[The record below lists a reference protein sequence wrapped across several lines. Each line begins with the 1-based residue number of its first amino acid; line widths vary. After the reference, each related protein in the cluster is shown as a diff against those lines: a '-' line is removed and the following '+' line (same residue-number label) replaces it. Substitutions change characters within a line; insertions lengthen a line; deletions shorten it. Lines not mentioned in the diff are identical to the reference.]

1 MLLLTLLGPR
11 PAAAEVKAVWAVD
24 DGTKVKRF
32 DLDHRLRNGNRTY
45 DKDEGRIRLIAA
57 RNEIVAFQLILHG
70 GDENTQAVNV
80 RLPNIGDI
88 KNEGLSEDAKRYF
101 IGRRIELFVEHYV
114 KVSSVS
120 HDMTWEPFTDAMPK
134 GWTGMIPDPLVPL
147 RKSFMLP
154 KQVSQGIWVDVFV
167 PKDTKP
173 GIHKG
178 TITVEVDGK
187 PCALKECQLEVEL
200 EVLEQTLADEPT
212 AKTMLWFSG
221 GDGNRDVLV
230 ARYTDPK
237 NAWEYPEA
245 DAVALRTQHFQLGR
259 RHRVT
264 MFIGDDDA
272 PNDELTS
279 RLSGQIFTPEAGYEG
294 PGEGVGQDMYSLHSY
309 GSSELTTDSA
319 KMWTEW
325 FAANYPD
332 LVYFFYTKDEPRAD
346 DYPVVNTLA
355 AQAEPVPSFVTAPYA
370 EESLDVDIYTS
381 AAQHFKTEH
390 IARSKAKNK
399 RVWVYNGRRPYSG
412 TFVTDDFAVSP
423 RVNPWLQYK
432 FGIQRWFY
440 WEATYYKDVQGD
452 RGHVDVFKEGNNF
465 RTGSGD
471 RLNGDGLLIYPGRD
485 SIFPSSNQ
493 GFDGPL
499 PSIRLKN
506 WRRGIQDV
514 EYLVLA
520 RDAGLGD
527 FVDKLAAAVLPK
539 AFDEVGNSDE
549 AVAWSDDGEKWLHA
563 RQLLA
568 EALKTGS
575 APKIPSTLAPE
586 ADGTIDDA
594 VRSVKRFKRK
604 WSQGK
609 RRKLLVY
616 GVGGGFTFLMGFV
629 VGALWMRRRY
639 RKSR

>member
-1 MLLLTLLGPR
+1 LLILLIGHGG
-11 PAAAEVKAVWAVD
+11 ASADVTAVWAVD
-24 DGTKVKRF
+24 DGTKIKRF
-32 DLDHRLRNGNRTY
+32 DLDHRLQSGNRTFN
-45 DKDEGRIRLIAA
+45 KEEGIIRLVAA

-70 GDENTQAVNV
+70 GSENTQSVNV
-80 RLPNIGDI
+80 RLPNVGDI
-88 KNEGLSEDAKRYF
+88 KNEGLSDDPKRYF

-114 KVSSVS
+114 KVDSVS
-120 HDMTWEPFTDAMPK
+120 HDMSWEAFTDAMPR
-134 GWTGMIPDPLVPL
+134 GWTGMVPDPLVPL
-147 RKSFMLP
+147 QKSFMLP
-154 KQVSQGIWVDVFV
+154 KEVSQGIWVDIFV
-167 PKDTKP
+167 PKETRP

-200 EVLEQTLADEPT
+200 EVLEQTLPDEAT
-212 AKTMLWFSG
+212 AKSMVWFSG
-221 GDGNRDVLV
+221 GDDNRDVLV
-230 ARYTDPK
+230 ARYTNPEDV
-237 NAWEYPEA
+237 WEYPDEEA
-245 DAVALRTQHFQLGR
+245 QALRTKHFQLGR

-264 MFIGDDDA
+264 MFIGDDEA

-279 RLSGQIFTPEAGYEG
+279 RLSGQIFTSEAGYEG
-294 PGEGVGQDMYSLHSY
+294 PAEGVGQDLYSLNSY
-309 GSSELTTDSA
+309 GSRELSTDDA

-332 LVYFFYTKDEPRAD
+332 LVYFFYTRDEPGSE
-346 DYPVVNTLA
+346 DYPEVNQLA
-355 AQAEPVPSFVTAPYA
+355 AQAEPVPSFVTAPYV
-370 EESLDVDIYTS
+370 EEGLDVDIYTCLPNHFN
-381 AAQHFKTEH
+381 AAD
-390 IARSKAKNK
+390 IARGNENDK
-399 RVWVYNGRRPYSG
+399 RVWVYNGMRPYSG
-412 TFVTDDFAVSP
+412 TYMTDDFAVSP

-432 FGIQRWFY
+432 FDIERWFY

-452 RGHVDVFKEGNNF
+452 RGHVDVFKEANNF
-465 RTGSGD
+465 RNASGD

-520 RDAGLGD
+520 RDAGHGE
-527 FVDKLAAAVLPK
+527 FVDKLVSALLPK
-539 AFDEVGNSDE
+539 AFDQVGNSDE
-549 AVAWSDDGEKWLHA
+549 AVSWSDDGEKWLEA

-568 EALKTGS
+568 EALKSGT
-575 APKIPSTLAPE
+575 APEVPNNLAPE
-586 ADGTIDDA
+586 EDGTVDSMM
-594 VRSVKRFKRK
+594 RSAKRFKRK

-616 GVGGGFTFLMGFV
+616 GVGGGFTFLMGFI
-629 VGALWMRRRY
+629 VGALWMRRRL
-639 RKSR
+639 RRAH